1 MINNLYSLSTYKDST
16 QHKTCIKKS
25 TEFNSTRISRNRPIN
40 LISFQLIA
48 H

>member
-1 MINNLYSLSTYKDST
+1 MINNLCSISTYKDAT
-16 QHKTCIKKS
+16 QHNTYIQKS

-40 LISFQLIA
+40 FISFQLIA